1 MEELIDKIKNVKEN
15 ETVQIAPNI
24 IVWKEGSSYD
34 LDVTNRQF
42 DDLANL
48 LKGQK
53 EKPNYLIDLS
63 LAPRPGPD
71 MINLVEKRLQS
82 IKDQVKH
89 TAVYT
94 GQNYIMFLG
103 IKFYFIRFDFPSY
116 SPHTNLKSALESFT

>member
-48 LKGQK
+48 FKGQK
-53 EKPNYLIDLS
+53 EKPNY
-63 LAPRPGPD
+63 
-71 MINLVEKRLQS
+71 
-82 IKDQVKH
+82 
-89 TAVYT
+89 
-94 GQNYIMFLG
+94 
-103 IKFYFIRFDFPSY
+103 
-116 SPHTNLKSALESFT
+116 ESSNTYCF